1 MNTEPAVVSL
11 PMEAGP
17 PSQQQQQVHA
27 RVKEA
32 DDEDQQ
38 QQSHAMMKDKNT
50 SNYSSQQ
57 QSKGAKEELVD
68 MEHLPPKVSRWK
80 LAAYCHLGLVF
91 STFHLTVSPARGA
104 VYIEALKMSPGSQ
117 ALLISICKSLDF
129 LLGFV
134 VAQASDM
141 TRTRWG
147 RRKPFIALAFPIAII
162 SFIMLCNPALVF
174 QSRGRELKPC
184 THLTVI
190 SGEDSCQNM
199 GNETLAACLTAAFR
213 SGDLDEW
220 NQTISDTGQDHIDS
234 AGLMVYFAVF
244 YFGYTLF
251 GATGTMIPYNALG
264 MELTTEQRDRSL
276 LYGMKA
282 ACQFIGYA
290 VPIMLQV
297 GLNSFL
303 ASDVP
308 LQYSIMS
315 LVFSAW
321 AAIGL
326 AILLMV
332 IKERPISVPAVIKP
346 AVPLVPSIRRLL
358 ANKPYRWF
366 LLLNIPQA
374 LCALLPSNLVAF
386 YVKAVLQQENG
397 VAMTTIVSGT
407 FLFAALLSITPLVW
421 FANRYGRSRVLCCMM
436 FQYGI
441 ACSCV
446 CFLPA
451 EFILSFPAFFYFLI
465 FCIGVGTMASFVLTT
480 PMLNDIVDY
489 DELLSGERNEGMF
502 NVVEA
507 NLGQIVEIV
516 GGVLPLLA
524 MQAAG
529 YQANGGC
536 ACGCGVDCMKEVGM
550 PYARWHCPNDIGYSC
565 MGTLTSKLI
574 FGDSTRAAPC
584 TSQNDAVQLVIR
596 VFFGGVPAICAFL
609 MIIPAMKINITT
621 TLHKAIMK
629 EIQLRAEDPDRI
641 CIDPFTGLQVI
652 LPTNSPPDLFKE
664 HYSTWERR
672 MATRAQDVLGKL
684 KQIVGGQLFISFLVG
699 VAILVGCSVSNDV
712 TVATLGS
719 LAMAVV
725 FLIVP
730 WNIVRLR
737 LLVRS
742 KPSDIP
748 KPLAE
753 DDAPASVAWA
763 QEGLGIGPPA
773 FEQPTQ

>member
-1 MNTEPAVVSL
+1 MGTEHAVASL
-11 PMEAGP
+11 PMEVGP
-17 PSQQQQQVHA
+17 PSQQQWQVHA
-27 RVKEA
+27 RAKEA
-32 DDEDQQ
+32 DDEEQQ
-38 QQSHAMMKDKNT
+38 QQSHVTMKDNNT
-50 SNYSSQQ
+50 SNYSNQQ

-80 LAAYCHLGLVF
+80 LASYSHLRLVF
-91 STFHLTVSPARGA
+91 SACDLIVPAARGA

-129 LLGFV
+129 LLGFI
-134 VAQASDM
+134 VAKASDM

-162 SFIMLCNPALVF
+162 SFIMFCSPALVF
-174 QSRGRELKPC
+174 QSRGNELKPC
-184 THLTVI
+184 SHLTVI
-190 SGEDSCQNM
+190 SGEDSCQSM
-199 GNETLAACLTAAFR
+199 GNETLAACLTAAFS

-220 NQTISDTGQDHIDS
+220 DQTISDTGQDHINS

-244 YFGYTLF
+244 YFGYYLF
-251 GATGTMIPYNALG
+251 GVTGTIIPYNALG
-264 MELTTEQRDRSL
+264 MEMTTEQRDRSL
-276 LYGMKA
+276 LFGMKT

-290 VPIMLQV
+290 MPVMLQV
-297 GLNSFL
+297 WLNSFL

-315 LVFSAW
+315 LVFGAW

-332 IKERPISVPAVIKP
+332 ITERPISVPAVIKP

-358 ANKPYRWF
+358 ANKPYRWYM
-366 LLLNIPQA
+366 LLNIPQA
-374 LCALLPSNLVAF
+374 LCALLPPSLSSY
-386 YVKAVLQQENG
+386 YVKAVLQQEN
-397 VAMTTIVSGT
+397 VVSMTTIVSGI
-407 FLFAALLSITPLVW
+407 FLFAALLSITPIVW
-421 FANRYGRSRVLCCMM
+421 LANRYGRSQVLCCIM

-451 EFILSFPAFFYFLI
+451 EFMLSFAAFFYFLI
-465 FCIGVGTMASFVLTT
+465 FCIGVGTVASFVLVE

-489 DELLSGERNEGMF
+489 DELLSGERNEAMF
-502 NVVEA
+502 TVVET
-507 NLGQIVEIV
+507 NLSQLVEIF

-550 PYARWHCPNDIGYSC
+550 PYSRWHCPSDIGYSC
-565 MGTLTSKLI
+565 MGMLTSKLI
-574 FGDSTRAAPC
+574 FGDPTRAAPC
-584 TSQNDAVQLVIR
+584 TRQNDAVQLVIR
-596 VFFGGVPAICAFL
+596 VFFGGLPAIFAFL
-609 MIIPAMKINITT
+609 MIIPAMKVDITT
-621 TLHKAIMK
+621 TLHRAILN

-641 CIDPFTGLQVI
+641 CTDPLTGLQVI
-652 LPTNSPPDLFKE
+652 LPTNTPPDLFKE

-684 KQIVGGQLFISFLVG
+684 KQIIGGQLFISFLVG

-719 LAMAVV
+719 LAMAIV

-753 DDAPASVAWA
+753 DGTPASVAWA
-763 QEGLGIGPPA
+763 QEGLGIGRPA
-773 FEQPTQ
+773 DSMPSQ